1 MKVIKSFVITLVIV
15 LAIGGIY
22 IFHKDKVND
31 ATESIGTTV
40 KETVNESVGNAVDG
54 AKKKVVKTIVNEAID
69 QYSDNADEN
78 VKQVLD
84 SVTEEDKSK
93 ISEII
98 ADNLDMDSID
108 DVKDYVTD
116 KDVDGLMKYAE
127 EKLTEQDYSEFT
139 AILEKYSDE
148 AQKLIEDNQ

>member
-1 MKVIKSFVITLVIV
+1 MKGLKSFIITLVIV

-22 IFHKDKVND
+22 IFHKDKVNN
-31 ATESIGTTV
+31 ATETISTTV
-40 KETVNESVGNAVDG
+40 KETVNESVGNVVDG
-54 AKKKVVKTIVNEAID
+54 AKQKVVKTIVDEAID
-69 QYSDNADEN
+69 QYSDKADED

-108 DVKDYVTD
+108 DIKDYVTD
-116 KDVDGLMKYAE
+116 SDMDGLMKFAE
-127 EKLTEQDYSEFT
+127 DKLTEQDYSEFT
-139 AILEKYSDE
+139 AILEKYSEE
-148 AQKLIEDNQ
+148 AQKLIEDYK